1 MKNTFVVRTALC
13 LAATVAISGCH
24 KHEMKS
30 CPPETAGEISRVCF
44 RLNTPAEEGTKGSVP
59 GSDTT
64 IKDINIFAYSKGM
77 LEGEIYVNDS
87 ESAEMEMTAG
97 KTYTFYVLVNTGDI
111 DAPEKESDMQTY
123 RYSLGSLQDFTD
135 RGIPMSAVKT
145 AGIKKAEEQVELL
158 LSRLIA
164 RINLRLD
171 TRALPGFRVTSAR
184 LVNSPAD
191 VTPFISASMATS
203 VMSGDSATDEDLK
216 LLNSGKT
223 ASFHMLENCQGVL
236 LPSNNDQWEKIP
248 ENIPD
253 GKEKLCT
260 YVEVSAELDGSV
272 GLEGPVTYRFY
283 LGQDE
288 TSDFNVFRN
297 TENDITLI
305 TTEDGLDKVSWK
317 IDNSMLTSISVPVI
331 AVGTDGYIFYTGSN
345 GKFIPVKAGSEDW
358 NCVAWGSG
366 KYVAAGNKGAIACS
380 TDGIRWRSVNAGSGN
395 WKSVVAG
402 KDMFVAAGEGGWIG
416 YSYNGTDW
424 QTMKIN
430 SSDWNSIAYGSG
442 KFVVTGKSG
451 SYYGSLG
458 YSTDAIHWTVSSN
471 TKYQY
476 IQNSVIYG
484 NGMFV
489 ATGKRSGYTGT
500 SGCSSDGISWE
511 MNTRTGSVEHTS
523 TGFGNGTF
531 ITAGRNEFL
540 TSSDGKNWTSIGKA
554 PATDCKCIAYGN
566 GIFVAVGSLSSGSV
580 ICYSSDTKHWV
591 KASDNIEGI
600 GINGI
605 CTMQ

>member
-77 LEGEIYVNDS
+77 LEGEIYLNDS

-366 KYVAAGNKGAIACS
+366 K
-380 TDGIRWRSVNAGSGN
+380 
-395 WKSVVAG
+395 
-402 KDMFVAAGEGGWIG
+402 
-416 YSYNGTDW
+416 
-424 QTMKIN
+424 
-430 SSDWNSIAYGSG
+430 
-442 KFVVTGKSG
+442 FVVTGKSG